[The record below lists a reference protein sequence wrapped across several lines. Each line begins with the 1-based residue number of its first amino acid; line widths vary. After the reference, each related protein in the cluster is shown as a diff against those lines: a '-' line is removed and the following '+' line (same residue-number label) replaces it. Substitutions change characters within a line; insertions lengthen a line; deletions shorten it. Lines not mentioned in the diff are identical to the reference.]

1 MIINYHT
8 TSHEEVWVLRY
19 QELEGAANPVSG
31 DVAGAQLASTGLGNP
46 LEEEAR
52 ELCRKEHLWPEFK
65 LTPTLLDFVTSYT
78 AGDF

>member
-31 DVAGAQLASTGLGNP
+31 DMAGAQLASTGLGNP
-46 LEEEAR
+46 LEEEAQ
-52 ELCRKEHLWPEFK
+52 
-65 LTPTLLDFVTSYT
+65 
-78 AGDF
+78 